1 MITLF
6 LFTLLPGCS
15 TFEQVMEGQ
24 KPTVQVVGVK
34 LTGLDFEGI
43 DLAFDLKVDNP
54 NPFPIDLA
62 GLDYD
67 LKLLDSSFLK
77 GEQPMGLSL
86 AADAGSR
93 IKVPLR
99 LGFQQLMSTYRQL
112 KHVDRAAYRLDLG
125 LGFDIPVLGKV
136 RIPIDY
142 EGDFPLPRIP
152 EVKVRSLH
160 VQQLNMNGAK
170 LLLQLEVDNPNGFSL
185 LLERLNYNLKLNGFA
200 LGKGLLNQPL
210 DIKRG
215 GSGVMNLPLSLDFM
229 QAGMGLYSALLSKS
243 GIEYE
248 LKLQQGD
255 TTSFNPSVPRQGGSH
270 ENLYANDRKRSA
282 DDSHFPRVH

>member
-1 MITLF
+1 MPRQALLLILLF
-6 LFTLLPGCS
+6 LLMLLQGCT

-24 KPTVQVVGVK
+24 KPTAQVEGVK
-34 LTGLDFEGI
+34 VTGLDFEGV

-54 NPFPIDLA
+54 NPFSINLA

-67 LKLLDSSFLK
+67 LKLLDSSLVR

-86 AADAGSR
+86 AASGNSQV
-93 IKVPLR
+93 KVPLR
-99 LGFQQLMSTYRQL
+99 LGFQQLMSTYQQL
-112 KHVDRAAYRLDLG
+112 KRVDRASYRLDLG
-125 LGFDIPVLGKV
+125 LGFDIPVLGRV
-136 RIPIDY
+136 RIPVNY
-142 EGDFPLPRIP
+142 AGDFPLPKMPDI
-152 EVKVRSLH
+152 KVRSLD
-160 VQQLNMNGAK
+160 VRQLTMNGAK
-170 LLLQLEVDNPNGFSL
+170 LLLQLEVDNPNSFSL

-210 DIKRG
+210 DIKRN

-248 LKLQQGD
+248 LNGSMDASASDPALSTFQIPLDKQGQVKL
-255 TTSFNPSVPRQGGSH
+255 
-270 ENLYANDRKRSA
+270 K
-282 DDSHFPRVH
+282 